1 MKFQEWQKL
10 TREQKKKAFE
20 EYKAQGKKKAATC
33 SNK

>member
-1 MKFQEWQKL
+1 MKHREWQKL

-20 EYKAQGKKKAATC
+20 EYKAKKKAATC

>member
-1 MKFQEWQKL
+1 MKYREWQKL

-20 EYKAQGKKKAATC
+20 EYKAKAKKKAATC